1 MRKVFVVLDCETVT
15 DARLAFDIAWIVYD
29 SKGNELERYNAL
41 VSEIIDADFGM
52 ELIKH
57 DRFMGSKSDF
67 YLDAIKN
74 KTIPIKFLEEIKD
87 DFDLIGYCYE
97 AQVVMCAY
105 NAHFD
110 YTVLNHNMNLY
121 CGCGCKFF
129 DDDVEIADIL
139 TMSLATFCD
148 SRNYVKWC
156 LENGCVTDKGNV
168 RTNAETAYAYLT
180 RDVDFVEQHHALD
193 DCDIEGTI
201 YFKTRSYKK
210 KQHKHFANPLFNC
223 EEWKRVQAR
232 T

>member
-1 MRKVFVVLDCETVT
+1 MRKVFAILDVETIT
-15 DARLAFDIAWIVYD
+15 DARLVFDVAWIVCD
-29 SKGNELERYNAL
+29 SKGNQLERYNAL
-41 VSEIIDADFGM
+41 VGEILDADFGV

-57 DRFMGSKSDF
+57 DKFMSDKSAF

-74 KTIPIKFLEEIKD
+74 KTIPVRYLEEIKN
-87 DFDLIGYCYE
+87 DFDAIGERYN

-110 YTVLNHNMNLY
+110 YTVLNRNAENY
-121 CGCGCKFF
+121 FGCKFF
-129 DDDVEIADIL
+129 EDNVEIADIL

-156 LENGCVTDKGNV
+156 LENGCVTAKGNV
-168 RTNAETAYAYLT
+168 RTNAETAYAYLSN
-180 RDVDFVEQHHALD
+180 DVDFMEQHHALD
-193 DCDIEGTI
+193 DCDIESII

-232 T
+232 K